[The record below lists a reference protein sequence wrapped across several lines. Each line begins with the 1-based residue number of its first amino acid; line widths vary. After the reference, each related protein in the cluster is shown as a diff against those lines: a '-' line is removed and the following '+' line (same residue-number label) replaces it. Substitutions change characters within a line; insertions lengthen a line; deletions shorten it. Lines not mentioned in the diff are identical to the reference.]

1 MAELGGLWSFVQF
14 TRGFISIKLGGMNI
28 LIIDDHHLFS
38 AGISVLL
45 QELCAGANLTTAD
58 SISKALEKTNSYD
71 LILLDYFLPDC
82 KGFDGLV
89 RIKMHYSAVPIAI
102 VSSEIDSK
110 TIRHCIDHGAIG
122 YVPKS
127 STPKELLKAMT
138 AILAGETYLP
148 PYCVVDS
155 QSLPFKPLVAL
166 QLSPRQKEV
175 LTRVV
180 MGKPN
185 KVIAK
190 ELGISDQTVKSH
202 VMAVLSALGVKNRT
216 EAVYRAA
223 VLGI

>member
-1 MAELGGLWSFVQF
+1 MYIVLSSDKNQC
-14 TRGFISIKLGGMNI
+14 MNI

-38 AGISVLL
+38 AGLRILL
-45 QELCAGANLTTAD
+45 QELCPGAHITTAD
-58 SISKALEKTNSYD
+58 SILKAVEKTNSYD
-71 LILLDYFLPDC
+71 LILLDFFLPDC
-82 KGFDGLV
+82 QGVDGLV
-89 RIKMHYSAVPIAI
+89 RVKMHYLAEPIAI
-102 VSSEIDSK
+102 VSSDIDLK
-110 TIRHCIDHGAIG
+110 TIRECIDHGAMG
-122 YVPKS
+122 FVPKS

-138 AILAGETYLP
+138 AILGGETYLP
-148 PYCVVDS
+148 PYCVTES
-155 QSLPFKPLVAL
+155 QVVQTEAMAAM

-202 VMAVLSALGVKNRT
+202 VVAVLSALGVKNRT

-223 VLGI
+223 VLGV